1 MRYKNM
7 AMILPLSLVSVG
19 CSTDDI
25 ADLISDEKTVEI
37 NVNGRVID
45 GPISNSKVCIDTND
59 NNHCESDEPTT
70 YSDDK
75 GYYSFQNTKVTEGI
89 HRIIATGGI
98 DTYTDENFDDKYF
111 TSVLDA
117 TTDSDHNLIISPAST
132 LVAKQYF
139 TNKNDGIEKA
149 KIKVTNDLK
158 ISGNV
163 DILTTDFITDKNKEL
178 FLANQNIVKNI
189 DTLSAV
195 KNRGNENGDTSSAR
209 FDAIDTI
216 AKTGSLNVNEN
227 LNKMGYQE
235 SSQVPNDKSSADS
248 TMADAQ
254 NAFDELDEE
263 TAIIDD
269 EFDGDF
275 DFDIWAKDIQD
286 KRVNEVENIKGRVES
301 FENIPPNL
309 PSDMEKNHIALTFD
323 KFQEKNGTLTEEE
336 FKTKIYKFL
345 QLSKDT
351 DNLDFDLNN
360 SFKDVEDGIEVF
372 ENSFE
377 ELSFDNI
384 ELDSTSS
391 LPKTVTLADG
401 NEVTF
406 TLVSE
411 KGGVAIIE
419 FENKNE
425 SYKLSGDFSIKVNE
439 EGQIIQSIAD
449 IEMSSIF
456 FDGTIESMDG
466 AKFDGSFSFNQ
477 SDFKWKGD
485 FKNPAKEVSLSGYFN
500 IQLKTFEKPQY
511 MTAYENEAFTETAT
525 NYQEYK
531 TDIDSDYQKYL
542 ENQANGFEKYKAN
555 ENAEYLNH
563 TLADLNNSDEMTI
576 LDKETAEK
584 YMMDHNISY
593 PINEPMEYNSEYLNH
608 TLADLNNSDEMTILD
623 KKTADKYMM
632 DHNISYPINEPME
645 YLDDDMLLEDVQVI
659 DSISMEI
666 QFVSKDTKISFKAKG
681 DQEYL
686 SAENFSFEKSDEVTI
701 KFNKAEMSGNNVLSG
716 FMMNFGDSED
726 ITLVDELPILDDGMM
741 ISPVDID
748 EPIEIIETDSN
759 KTETVENTN
768 SDLPPSVP
776 TIEKETKKLK
786 SQDKMA
792 RNNMNESFSIS
803 GLFIDINKDGKI
815 FSAKGDLSTDGK
827 SSKLDFKIFNYNDEI
842 SNLKISA
849 IEEFGTSYV
858 QITSESGY
866 IVIIK
871 EVGDATEIVDMNGNT
886 YSDLF

>member
-500 IQLKTFEKPQY
+500 IQFKTFEKPQY
-511 MTAYENEAFTETAT
+511 MTAYKNEALTETATTMDIKRKSKSSDFPEVPVSTT

-563 TLADLNNSDEMTI
+563 TLADLNKSDEKMYI
-576 LDKETAEK
+576 LDKETAET
-584 YMMDHNISY
+584 YMI
-593 PINEPMEYNSEYLNH
+593 
-608 TLADLNNSDEMTILD
+608 
-623 KKTADKYMM
+623 
-632 DHNISYPINEPME
+632 YPINEPME

-759 KTETVENTN
+759 TTETIENTN
-768 SDLPPSVP
+768 GDFPPSVP

-842 SNLKISA
+842 LNLKISA